1 MNILVYGVQTGPKWL
16 YVYEENGESNAQHLT
31 ENLGSE
37 LITKD
42 SS

>member
-1 MNILVYGVQTGPKWL
+1 MGCKQGQND